1 MRMRS
6 TVTDRWYDPVEMVY
20 LENPLQIAR
29 YIKHGATL
37 YDLLENNDVLVAVFS
52 KRQTF
57 ELYKLWQKHELK

>member
-29 YIKHGATL
+29 YMKHGATL

-52 KRQTF
+52 RRQTS

>member
-29 YIKHGATL
+29 YMKHGATL

-52 KRQTF
+52 RR
-57 ELYKLWQKHELK
+57 